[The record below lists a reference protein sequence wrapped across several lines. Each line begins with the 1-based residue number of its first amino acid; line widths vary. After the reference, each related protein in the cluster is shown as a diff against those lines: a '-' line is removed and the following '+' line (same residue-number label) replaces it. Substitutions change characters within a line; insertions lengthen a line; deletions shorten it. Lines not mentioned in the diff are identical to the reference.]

1 MLLVHNNI
9 LKDRNVQM
17 QASAG
22 HPKFS
27 GASWQLLQRPSV
39 EVVSDASGSFGCGGF
54 WAAHGWFQVQWP
66 ESWLAIHITAKELLP
81 VVIASAL
88 WGHRW
93 TQQQVRFRSDNSA
106 LVCLLNS
113 LSLPDAN
120 LVHLLRCLS
129 FYAAYYRFTFEVAH
143 IPGTQNVA
151 ADAISRNNIP
161 LFLSLQPQ
169 APQVM
174 IPQQVMELLITRQPD
189 RGSHTWTHLFKA
201 SLNMD
206 LANPPE
212 LSTSQGGVN
221 I

>member
-1 MLLVHNNI
+1 M
-9 LKDRNVQM
+9 KDWNGR
-17 QASAG
+17 SFFP
-22 HPKFS
+22 PKE
-27 GASWQLLQRPSV
+27 PSV

-54 WAAHGWFQVQWP
+54 WAAHGWFQVQWQ

-81 VVIASAL
+81 IVIASAL

-93 TQQQVRFRSDNSA
+93 TQQRVRFRSDNSA
-106 LVCLLNS
+106 VVCLLNS
-113 LSLPDAN
+113 LSSPDA
-120 LVHLLRCLS
+120 HLMHFLRCLP
-129 FYAAYYRFTFEVAH
+129 FYAANYRFTFEAAH

-169 APQVM
+169 APHVQVM
-174 IPQQVMELLITRQPD
+174 IPQPVMELLITRQPD
-189 RGSHTWTHLFKA
+189 WGSHTWTHLFNA